1 MIRYISE
8 NQLSIEEFKTPF
20 ESSLR
25 EDNRWVKLSKI
36 VPWDTFATV
45 YMSLMNSQIGRP
57 GLAPRM
63 VLGALIIKHKENLD
77 DRGVILAIQENIYMQ
92 YFVGLKGFSADPIFD
107 ASLFVELRKR
117 IGTTT
122 FDKLNVDII
131 KSVSEQ
137 KDEKH
142 LKKQL
147 QNKTNQEDNN
157 TQQPPSNK
165 GKLQIDATVADQYIT
180 YPTDSKLLN
189 SSRKQFEKMIDK
201 RYGLNDKKGTKPR
214 TYRRKLDT
222 TFLEYS
228 KKRRKTKAAHRKMNR
243 KLLESVN
250 RNIKHIYNLL
260 DIFEIQKLGFPLNYR
275 EQKMLWVISTLYRQ
289 QKQMYGANS
298 QSCKDRIVSI
308 FQPHVRSI
316 VRGKDKAKVEFGS
329 KLGVSLDQGFARIDW
344 IFHSKLTPSNKF
356 DLGII

>member
-157 TQQPPSNK
+157 TQKPPSN
-165 GKLQIDATVADQYIT
+165 
-180 YPTDSKLLN
+180 
-189 SSRKQFEKMIDK
+189 
-201 RYGLNDKKGTKPR
+201 
-214 TYRRKLDT
+214 
-222 TFLEYS
+222 
-228 KKRRKTKAAHRKMNR
+228 
-243 KLLESVN
+243 
-250 RNIKHIYNLL
+250 
-260 DIFEIQKLGFPLNYR
+260 
-275 EQKMLWVISTLYRQ
+275 
-289 QKQMYGANS
+289 
-298 QSCKDRIVSI
+298 
-308 FQPHVRSI
+308 
-316 VRGKDKAKVEFGS
+316 
-329 KLGVSLDQGFARIDW
+329 
-344 IFHSKLTPSNKF
+344 
-356 DLGII
+356 